1 VLGLPTRRRVALLGV
16 TVAAVVAL
24 GACGATSDPAEDAVE
39 QALETELGGDAQV
52 DVDGDSLTV
61 DTGDGTLT
69 AGSGEVPADFPS
81 AVPLVDGE
89 VAFAQRSESP
99 ESTGWTVQISTPAV
113 PDDVVDKLTRALPEA
128 GFTVEPVPGQG
139 GTTLLAEGNGLSVL
153 VLVAAGEDGGSSVLY
168 TVDGLAAP

>member
-1 VLGLPTRRRVALLGV
+1 VLGLPAQRRVALLAV
-16 TVAAVVAL
+16 AVAAVVPLA
-24 GACGATSDPAEDAVE
+24 ACGGTSDPAEEAVE

-52 DVDGDSLTV
+52 DVDGESLTV
-61 DTGDGTLT
+61 DTGDATLT

-89 VAFAQRSESP
+89 VTFAQRSESP
-99 ESTGWTVQISTPAV
+99 ESTGWTVQINTPAV
-113 PDDVVDKLTRALPEA
+113 PDDVVDELSGALPGA

-153 VLVAAGEDGGSSVLY
+153 VLVVAGEDDGSSVLY